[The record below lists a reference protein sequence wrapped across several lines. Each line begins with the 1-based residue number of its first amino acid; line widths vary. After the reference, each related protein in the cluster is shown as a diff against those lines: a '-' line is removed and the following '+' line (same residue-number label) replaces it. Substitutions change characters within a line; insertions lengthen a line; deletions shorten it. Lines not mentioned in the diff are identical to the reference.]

1 MEDEKNKSINHL
13 SQQIRILALL
23 PEDQGS
29 VSSTYIMPS
38 QTFVMLV
45 PGNSMLS
52 SKDTS
57 MHLGYINRLRLMHI
71 K

>member
-1 MEDEKNKSINHL
+1 M
-13 SQQIRILALL
+13 SQQVRTLALL
-23 PEDQGS
+23 REDQGS

-38 QTFVMLV
+38 QTLVTLV
-45 PGNSMLS
+45 PGNSMPS

-57 MHLGYINRLRLMHI
+57 MHLGHINTLRLMHI